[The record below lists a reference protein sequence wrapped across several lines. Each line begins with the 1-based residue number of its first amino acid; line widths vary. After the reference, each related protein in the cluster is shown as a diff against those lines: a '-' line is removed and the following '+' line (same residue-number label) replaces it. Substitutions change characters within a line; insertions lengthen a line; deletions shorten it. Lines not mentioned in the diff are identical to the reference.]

1 MPIVC
6 SPFLLTAALPL
17 MIGYS
22 GDIAC
27 TKVYSCTDAPTGA
40 TCELT

>member
-1 MPIVC
+1 MPLVY
-6 SPFLLTAALPL
+6 SLFLLTAALPL

-27 TKVYSCTDAPTGA
+27 TKVWSCTDAPTGA
-40 TCELT
+40 ICELT